1 MTDYKQKYNDL
12 IQSIVKREDIPA
24 DFHLEVLNDYEEV
37 ISEEEKKANQK
48 PSMTKADVMAIKDTV
63 ERQKAIKENI
73 HLFQ

>member
-1 MTDYKQKYNDL
+1 MTNYKQKYNDL

-24 DFHLEVLNDYEEV
+24 SFQLEVLNDYEEV

-48 PSMTKADVMAIKDTV
+48 PSMTKADVMAIKDDV

>member
-1 MTDYKQKYNDL
+1 MTNYKQKYNDL
-12 IQSIVKREDIPA
+12 IQSIVKHEDVPTG
-24 DFHLEVLNDYEEV
+24 FQLEVLNDYEEV
-37 ISEEEKKANQK
+37 ISEAEERINQK

>member
-1 MTDYKQKYNDL
+1 MTNYKQKYNDL

-48 PSMTKADVMAIKDTV
+48 PSVSKAEIMAIKDTV

>member
-1 MTDYKQKYNDL
+1 MTNYKQKYNDL

-24 DFHLEVLNDYEEV
+24 NFQLEVLNGYEEV

-48 PSMTKADVMAIKDTV
+48 PSMTKADVMAIKDDV
-63 ERQKAIKENI
+63 ERQKASKENI